1 MPFNSD
7 SGVWRAT
14 SYLRQNRRVGAQQDQ
29 VWVQIATSQPV
40 VELGLRTMLE
50 AAAAPFGIT
59 TTGPPEDEPDVVL
72 YDVILM
78 REGDMTELDAWLK
91 ETSTTVIAVD
101 RTLRPELGAQART
114 RGVEWGITLGITDE
128 QLVQVIQEAI
138 TGTLEDS
145 AVAQEWDATEHLGQ
159 DSGLSRRESEV
170 LQLVLQGLTN
180 QEIAESMYLSI
191 NSVKSY
197 IRSAYRKIDVNSRSQ
212 AVIWGM
218 NHGFASE
225 PEAEEETVLE

>member
-1 MPFNSD
+1 M
-7 SGVWRAT
+7 GRIAG
-14 SYLRQNRRVGAQQDQ
+14 VGAQDGP
-29 VWVQIATSQPV
+29 VWVQIATVQPV

-50 AAAAPFGIT
+50 TAEAPFAIT

-78 REGDMTELDAWLK
+78 REGDTRELDAWVK

-128 QLVQVIQEAI
+128 ELVQVIQEAI
-138 TGTLEDS
+138 SGTLEDS
-145 AVAQEWDATEHLGQ
+145 SVAQDWDATEHVGQ
-159 DSGLSRRESEV
+159 DIGLSRRESEV
-170 LQLVLQGLTN
+170 LQLVLQGLSN
-180 QEIAESMYLSI
+180 QEIAESMFLSI

-197 IRSAYRKIDVNSRSQ
+197 IRSAYRKIEVNSRSQ

-218 NHGFASE
+218 NNGFASE
-225 PEAEEETVLE
+225 VQERAEDAVPE

>member
-1 MPFNSD
+1 
-7 SGVWRAT
+7 
-14 SYLRQNRRVGAQQDQ
+14 

-50 AAAAPFGIT
+50 GADPALGIT
-59 TTGPPEDEPDVVL
+59 TTGPPEHEPDVVL

-78 REGDMTELDAWLK
+78 KEGDTSELDAWVK

-101 RTLRPELGAQART
+101 RTLRPALGAQART
-114 RGVEWGITLGITDE
+114 HGVEWGIDLGITAPE
-128 QLVQVIQEAI
+128 LLQVIEEAI
-138 TGTLEDS
+138 AGTLEDS
-145 AVAQEWDATEHLGQ
+145 SVAQEWDTTEHLGQ

-170 LQLVLQGLTN
+170 LQLVLQGLSN

-197 IRSAYRKIDVNSRSQ
+197 IRSAYRKIEVNSRSQ

-218 NHGFASE
+218 NHGLATQ
-225 PEAEEETVLE
+225 PEEQEDGAGVE